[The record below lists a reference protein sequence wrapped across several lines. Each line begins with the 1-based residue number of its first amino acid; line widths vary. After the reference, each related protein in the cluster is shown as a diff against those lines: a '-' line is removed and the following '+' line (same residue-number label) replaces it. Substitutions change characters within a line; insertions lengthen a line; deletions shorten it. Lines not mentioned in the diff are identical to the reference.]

1 VRSRHTTKV
10 LITGSTGFI
19 GKAVVAQIIE
29 SERFAVRAVV
39 RRESRAFPDSVEQ
52 VVIGDLKSQVDWKDA
67 LSGVDVVVHLAGRAH
82 VMREDAIDPIAA
94 FRQVNVECTLNLAR
108 QAAAGSVRRFV
119 FMSSVGVNGTATES
133 VAFSE
138 SDTPCPRE
146 EYAVSKYEAEK
157 ALRLLAGQTGL
168 EVGIIRAPLVYGPD
182 APGNFGRLCRLVR
195 RGVPLPFGAI
205 YNRRSLVALGNLVD
219 FTITAIEHPCAAN
232 EIFLVSDGDDLST
245 PDLIGRLGEVLGRPV
260 RLVAVPASV
269 LMAAATL
276 LGKRRVAQR
285 LIGSLQ
291 VDISKARRVLGWV
304 PPMSVDDGLRRVA
317 AWR

>member
-1 VRSRHTTKV
+1 
-10 LITGSTGFI
+10 
-19 GKAVVAQIIE
+19 
-29 SERFAVRAVV
+29 
-39 RRESRAFPDSVEQ
+39 
-52 VVIGDLKSQVDWKDA
+52 
-67 LSGVDVVVHLAGRAH
+67 
-82 VMREDAIDPIAA
+82 
-94 FRQVNVECTLNLAR
+94 
-108 QAAAGSVRRFV
+108 
-119 FMSSVGVNGTATES
+119 
-133 VAFSE
+133 
-138 SDTPCPRE
+138 
-146 EYAVSKYEAEK
+146 
-157 ALRLLAGQTGL
+157 
-168 EVGIIRAPLVYGPD
+168 
-182 APGNFGRLCRLVR
+182 VR